1 MRNSLKYAG
10 TTWMKIRGL
19 ITSDMSI
26 DELSED
32 EYDEELDEFIV
43 KTDQTKEILHSLG
56 VDWPILT
63 QDYLRSLIKYL
74 NKFNYFE

>member
-1 MRNSLKYAG
+1 MDEN
-10 TTWMKIRGL
+10 IQGL

-43 KTDQTKEILHSLG
+43 KTGQTKEILHSLG
-56 VDWPILT
+56 IDWPILT

>member
-1 MRNSLKYAG
+1 MNSLTCRG
-10 TTWMKIRGL
+10 NMDENIRGL

-56 VDWPILT
+56 IDLPILT

>member
-1 MRNSLKYAG
+1 MDEN
-10 TTWMKIRGL
+10 IRGL

-26 DELSED
+26 D

-56 VDWPILT
+56 IDWPILT

>member
-1 MRNSLKYAG
+1 MDEN
-10 TTWMKIRGL
+10 IRGL
-19 ITSDMSI
+19 IISDMSI

>member
-1 MRNSLKYAG
+1 MKYAG

>member
-1 MRNSLKYAG
+1 
-10 TTWMKIRGL
+10 
-19 ITSDMSI
+19 MSI

-32 EYDEELDEFIV
+32 EYDEELDEFIL

-56 VDWPILT
+56 IDWPILT
-63 QDYLRSLIKYL
+63 QDYFRSLINYL

>member
-1 MRNSLKYAG
+1 MDEN
-10 TTWMKIRGL
+10 IRGL

-43 KTDQTKEILHSLG
+43 KTNQTKEILHSLG

>member
-1 MRNSLKYAG
+1 MDEN
-10 TTWMKIRGL
+10 IRGL

-56 VDWPILT
+56 FDWPEP
-63 QDYLRSLIKYL
+63 DVEYLKRLFDYL
-74 NKFNYFE
+74 NKFDYFE

>member
-1 MRNSLKYAG
+1 MNSLTCRG
-10 TTWMKIRGL
+10 NMDENIRGL

-43 KTDQTKEILHSLG
+43 KTNQTKEILHSLG
-56 VDWPILT
+56 IDWPILT
-63 QDYLRSLIKYL
+63 QDYLKSLIKYL

>member
-1 MRNSLKYAG
+1 MDEN
-10 TTWMKIRGL
+10 IRGL

-56 VDWPILT
+56 IDWPILT
-63 QDYLRSLIKYL
+63 QDYFRSLINYL

>member
-1 MRNSLKYAG
+1 MDEN
-10 TTWMKIRGL
+10 IRGL

-43 KTDQTKEILHSLG
+43 KTDQTKEILHLLG
-56 VDWPILT
+56 IDWPILT
-63 QDYLRSLIKYL
+63 QDYFRSLINYL

>member
-1 MRNSLKYAG
+1 MNSLTCRG
-10 TTWMKIRGL
+10 NMDENIRGL

-43 KTDQTKEILHSLG
+43 KTGQTKEILHSLG
-56 VDWPILT
+56 IDWPILT

>member
-1 MRNSLKYAG
+1 MDEN
-10 TTWMKIRGL
+10 IPGL

-56 VDWPILT
+56 IDWPILT

>member
-1 MRNSLKYAG
+1 MDEN
-10 TTWMKIRGL
+10 IQGL

-43 KTDQTKEILHSLG
+43 KTGQTKEILHILG
-56 VDWPILT
+56 IDWPILT

>member
-1 MRNSLKYAG
+1 MDEN
-10 TTWMKIRGL
+10 IQGL

-26 DELSED
+26 DKLSEE
-32 EYDEELDEFIV
+32 EYSEELDEFIV

-56 VDWPILT
+56 IDWPILT
-63 QDYLRSLIKYL
+63 QDYLKSLIKYL

>member
-1 MRNSLKYAG
+1 MNSLTCRG
-10 TTWMKIRGL
+10 NMDENIQGL

-43 KTDQTKEILHSLG
+43 KTGQTKEILHSLG
-56 VDWPILT
+56 IDWPILT
-63 QDYLRSLIKYL
+63 QDYLRSLINYL

>member
-1 MRNSLKYAG
+1 MNSLTCRG
-10 TTWMKIRGL
+10 NMDENIRGL

-43 KTDQTKEILHSLG
+43 KTILHSLG
-56 VDWPILT
+56 IDWPILT